1 MENSTPNTIDRISHL
16 PDDIL
21 CRILSFLPIKLAFT
35 TTVLS
40 KRWSPLYKF
49 LTSLSFDDESV
60 PDEDTFLRF
69 CRFVDTVTLSTYLI
83 KTLHLNCSSPNW
95 KRFNLDL
102 WIGTAKRHPL
112 ENFHLVGT
120 WRSIPLRPSI
130 FRFPSLVVLKLKTLK
145 IVGNITVDLPL
156 LKILHLDRV
165 YLKNKT
171 NFDKI
176 LYGCP
181 VLEDLIANIY
191 YKEPT
196 PEPDEVFTL
205 GKATATGEFKI
216 LPKLIRVQINADEV
230 PFRAIH
236 NVEFLALTM
245 RSRLPDPEINS
256 YNTRSPIFRNLIL
269 LQLCM
274 YNFHHWDHVME
285 VLQHCPKLQV
295 LRINKL
301 APGNINWKYPNF
313 VPECIS
319 SQLRSCTINYE
330 GREDELRFTKYILQ
344 NAQLLGV
351 MKINI
356 SHTSNPKPNRRI
368 LKEELSSFPRISR
381 KCKLSVS
388 GRT

>member
-40 KRWSPLYKF
+40 KRWSPLYKL

-60 PDEDTFLRF
+60 LDEDTFLRF

-83 KTLHLNCSSPNW
+83 KTLHLNCGSPNW

-216 LPKLIRVQINADEV
+216 LPKLIRVQINADQV

-236 NVEFLALTM
+236 NVEFLALT
-245 RSRLPDPEINS
+245 
-256 YNTRSPIFRNLIL
+256 
-269 LQLCM
+269 
-274 YNFHHWDHVME
+274 
-285 VLQHCPKLQV
+285 
-295 LRINKL
+295 
-301 APGNINWKYPNF
+301 
-313 VPECIS
+313 
-319 SQLRSCTINYE
+319 
-330 GREDELRFTKYILQ
+330 
-344 NAQLLGV
+344 
-351 MKINI
+351 
-356 SHTSNPKPNRRI
+356 
-368 LKEELSSFPRISR
+368 
-381 KCKLSVS
+381 VS
-388 GRT
+388 